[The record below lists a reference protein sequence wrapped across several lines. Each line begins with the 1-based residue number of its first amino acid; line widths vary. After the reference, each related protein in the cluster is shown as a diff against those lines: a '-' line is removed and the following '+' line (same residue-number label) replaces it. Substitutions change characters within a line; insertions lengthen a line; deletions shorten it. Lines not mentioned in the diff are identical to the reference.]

1 MTNKHW
7 ILSVL
12 ITLLSVLSLW
22 YPVYA
27 MDDACARIMV
37 VTSPNYDNY
46 TVGEELTVD
55 IYIRD
60 EKWKRLNP
68 YTKIYIEKNHPKPA
82 FKKYLGRA
90 RGRDLE
96 NPSSKFHFTL
106 KEEWLT
112 SAQKDVP
119 YHVRVAWDKPEP
131 CHEFSEDFFFH
142 R

>member
-1 MTNKHW
+1 MTNKHSF
-7 ILSVL
+7 LSVL
-12 ITLLSVLSLW
+12 IALLSVISLCAS
-22 YPVYA
+22 VYA
-27 MDDACARIMV
+27 VSDKCAKIMV

-60 EKWKRLNP
+60 ENWKKLNP

-82 FKKYLGRA
+82 LKKYLGRA
-90 RGRDLE
+90 RGRNLE
-96 NPSSKFHFTL
+96 NPNSKFHFTL

-112 SAQKDVP
+112 STQKNVP

-131 CHEFSEDFFFH
+131 CHEFSEDFYFH
-142 R
+142 K